1 MIKKSECGQKTL
13 EMLLGN
19 VKEIEDLDLIEQT
32 IADYQEEFKV
42 DLKKYYDEVKV
53 MRNQYLFKG
62 RR

>member
-1 MIKKSECGQKTL
+1 MIKKSECCQKTL
-13 EMLLGN
+13 EILLGN